1 MSKKAA
7 KVDRLILA
15 SRQERKSVCDETKRR
30 LSTMSFKTPH
40 AHDDI
45 ELESSSHFY
54 VKHVSEINSDADAKT
69 YIAEV
74 KDALINAGGSFV
86 NITRQQVF
94 DVAYSLSLN
103 AKRISPENFRIFTSV
118 LKTAFCRLSE
128 AIATTELANSLAQQ
142 SVSEQSA
149 DAFKMYTFLA
159 SMNAKLGLAA
169 IKKESTHTKTVAS
182 KRSKKQEFS
191 KKAEV
196 LAVCTLLEMLLAAA
210 KSNFKRFWHMG
221 LPEEDFLALF
231 TKPALAVFEIEP
243 LVQKGVDLS
252 CRESAVQLCA
262 HVAASFPTL
271 VSANMSVAMQ
281 HLISAQAHAV
291 PVVVDVLA
299 TLHHNVAARGGGATT
314 TTTTNSGNQGSGLP
328 GAVLGETLG
337 MSDLRANRDSPA
349 VRNVAAFL
357 EDLASTVPHFM
368 HANRMVVLPLLN
380 CKCYTIRNAVITTL
394 GKICSLSRTSAEMT
408 AGESAESSSGGGNA
422 ADGGSGLDKE
432 TRDELLDLLLER
444 AHDISA
450 YCRSRCLRTWVDL
463 CETGAIPRTKL
474 LPAVLAA
481 SDRLADKSAIVRK
494 AALTFLEKVFE
505 HCPFQEDEIAAEHYA
520 ERLAAAKDELA
531 AMVQAFRDNRKQ
543 ATTTEEMLEHENQ
556 DEAEAQGVEFDYEG
570 CGDESIRKQ
579 VSIRERVCCEKW
591 GTFFTVA
598 AMPVTALVRDVFNL
612 ICVAIP
618 LSKAL
623 IVTYYEDYTAFAREI
638 ESVVM
643 PRMCQLLGSQ
653 NDSDVRVN
661 FRVFC

>member
-1 MSKKAA
+1 MDVCVRVSAQSSKKTICA
-7 KVDRLILA
+7 KGGRSDDSA
-15 SRQERKSVCDETKRR
+15 SA
-30 LSTMSFKTPH
+30 MSFKTPH

-54 VKHVSEINSDADAKT
+54 VKHVSEINSDADAKA

-86 NITRQQVF
+86 NITSQGVF

-103 AKRISPENFRIFTSV
+103 AKRISPENFRAFTGV

-128 AIATTELANSLAQQ
+128 AIATTELANTLAQQ

-243 LVQKGVDLS
+243 LVQKGIDLS
-252 CRESAVQLCA
+252 CRGSAVQLCA
-262 HVAASFPTL
+262 HVASSFPTL
-271 VSANMSVAMQ
+271 VSANLSVAMQ

-291 PVVVDVLA
+291 PVIVDVLA
-299 TLHHNVAARGGGATT
+299 TLDEMGRNAGISA
-314 TTTTNSGNQGSGLP
+314 NQSSGLP

-380 CKCYTIRNAVITTL
+380 CKCYTIRNAVINTL
-394 GKICSLSRTSAEMT
+394 GKICSISRTSAEI
-408 AGESAESSSGGGNA
+408 AEESSKSGGNA
-422 ADGGSGLDKE
+422 DESALDKE

-520 ERLAAAKDELA
+520 DRLATAKDELA
-531 AMVQAFRDNRKQ
+531 AMVQAVRDNRKQ

-556 DEAEAQGVEFDYEG
+556 DEAAAQGAEFDYEG
-570 CGDESIRKQ
+570 CGDEGIRKQ
-579 VSIRERVCCEKW
+579 VSDIFFSCCRMVKSVHGRNFSEC
-591 GTFFTVA
+591 
-598 AMPVTALVRDVFNL
+598 ALD
-612 ICVAIP
+612 I
-618 LSKAL
+618 
-623 IVTYYEDYTAFAREI
+623 
-638 ESVVM
+638 
-643 PRMCQLLGSQ
+643 
-653 NDSDVRVN
+653 
-661 FRVFC
+661 FCLAPTLF